1 MTATV
6 AAPHIDTGLS
16 MISLVSVLRPM
27 RPVDSPSRGDA
38 AAEGLEQGA
47 WTALEDG
54 RSGDGIELLRQW
66 HELDPTNAVPRIRI
80 AVALAIADRWSEA
93 EECVRAVLARHP
105 DRGDGWSV
113 LGFLLA
119 AEGGRFADAL
129 VALNEAL
136 ALTPHDHLARII
148 RAMLRA
154 GAGDLDPAMADC
166 AEIPADSDHFASSR
180 RVWAAAL
187 GRLGRYAEGLRKL
200 HELDETTL
208 EGPEAATL
216 RSWLLDEF
224 FAERRD
230 PHWGPRLPGKPQGL
244 NPPIKLRGDG
254 PLVSQMI
261 LDDRE

>member
-1 MTATV
+1 MTAPLVALRLDPAVSWSAVASALRPEPRTEHGAPNPAADELHHQTV
-6 AAPHIDTGLS
+6 AALDAGHVEEAMALIERWRRIDS
-16 MISLVSVLRPM
+16 S
-27 RPVDSPSRGDA
+27 DA
-38 AAEGLEQGA
+38 
-47 WTALEDG
+47 
-54 RSGDGIELLRQW
+54 
-66 HELDPTNAVPRIRI
+66 PRVQL
-80 AVALAIADRWSEA
+80 AVALAMGGRTAEA
-93 EECVRAVLARHP
+93 EEEVRAVLAGNLA
-105 DRGDGWSV
+105 DGDAWGV

-119 AEGGRFADAL
+119 DQGRRTEEAI
-129 VALNEAL
+129 VALGHAL
-136 ALTPHDHLARII
+136 ALDPQDHLCRII